1 MSLLGKLNPAR
12 LPAKLR
18 EKMEKAM
25 IETKMLNY
33 ELIGKRLSSQAFK
46 TYYLAIDKTLTGET
60 DNNTIKQW
68 AFAKKRF
75 SKTIGEA
82 GPELKLIQ
90 GWLPDFYQRLLNKN
104 VLDSDKK
111 FILSHYL
118 PYVKEAEKQQLA
130 IELRE
135 SKLIK

>member
-18 EKMEKAM
+18 GKVEKAM

-33 ELIGKRLSSQAFK
+33 ELIGKRLSAYEFSK
-46 TYYLAIDKTLTGET
+46 YYDAIIKTLS
-60 DNNTIKQW
+60 DNIDNKVIKQW
-68 AFAKKRF
+68 AFAKKRL
-75 SKTIGEA
+75 SKTVGEE
-82 GPELKLIQ
+82 GPVLKNIRE
-90 GWLPDFYQRLLNKN
+90 WIPNFYQRLLEKN
-104 VLDSDKK
+104 VLESDKE
-111 FILSHYL
+111 FIISYFL
-118 PYVKEAEKQQLA
+118 PYVIQAKEQQLA

>member
-12 LPAKLR
+12 LPAKMR
-18 EKMEKAM
+18 GRIEQAM

-46 TYYLAIDKTLTGET
+46 TYYLAIDKTLNGET
-60 DNNTIKQW
+60 DNKTIKQW

-82 GPELKLIQ
+82 GPELKSIQ